1 MFTPFDR
8 LRVASL
14 WLFHRSNPCPGPI
27 LDPTIDLD
35 QYVELWEGSGSE
47 RIGGYWQDDLTMS
60 LWPWLKEQGCATAAD
75 DAVFREF
82 LRLLGDRRRAHL
94 RHGLRAERLWPREEV
109 IARAALLATDVR
121 AEVNRV
127 LQAIDEPRLP
137 AGSDQGT

>member
-14 WLFHRSNPCPGPI
+14 WLFTARILVRAI

-109 IARAALLATDVR
+109 IARAALLATDESGGQSG
-121 AEVNRV
+121 A
-127 LQAIDEPRLP
+127 
-137 AGSDQGT
+137 AGDR